1 MSPLIRSLLE
11 KRGITEPADIHAFLN
26 PNYDSHT
33 HSPFLL
39 EGMDRAVARV
49 LSAITRGERIAVYAD
64 FDCDGIPGAALLLDF
79 FAKIKYG
86 NVEAYLPHRDREGY
100 GFHIEAIE
108 ELATR
113 DVKLIITVDVGTNAV
128 DAVRFAR
135 EKGVDVIVTDHH
147 ELSADPVRSDASN
160 GAGAVAVLNP
170 KLTPTEASGLVPYP
184 FPHLCGAGVAFKLA
198 QALLIEGRKHST
210 PNFHDIPAGW
220 EKWLL
225 DLVGIATIADMVPLT
240 GENRTLA
247 YFGLAVLRKSP
258 RLGIIALCKCLRLKQ
273 NEITESD
280 IGFSFAPRINA
291 ASRMDEPDLAL
302 RLLTTRDSQEAEKLA
317 LHLDRLNTSRKG
329 IVGGVV
335 REAKR
340 RMRERF
346 SAGEKV
352 VVLGDTEWKPSLL
365 GLAAN
370 SLMEG
375 RNGVVCLWGRDALGR
390 LKGSCRSDGSI
401 SVVELFANS
410 GSSFLEYGGHNA
422 AGGFSVSHES
432 VHTLYEDLARSAE
445 KLWRAPASGEVESNA
460 DPVRSDASNGADA
473 RVSLSEVTP
482 ILFAGVSSLAP
493 FGIGNPKPVFLI
505 SDATI
510 SSVRKFGRS
519 NNHIELILSC
529 ARTGATRRAFDFFKT
544 AESFTRAPE
553 AGHTADILATI
564 ERDSFRG
571 GLALRIVDIVSAT

>member
-26 PNYDSHT
+26 PNYELHT

-64 FDCDGIPGAALLLDF
+64 FDCDGIPGAALLSDF

-86 NVEAYLPHRDREGY
+86 NVEMYLPHRDREGY

-108 ELATR
+108 ELAAR
-113 DVKLIITVDVGTNAV
+113 DVKLIITVDVGTTAIE
-128 DAVRFAR
+128 AVRRAK
-135 EKGVDVIVTDHH
+135 ELGVDVIVTDHH
-147 ELSADPVRSDASN
+147 EIIGPLPD
-160 GAGAVAVLNP
+160 AVAVLNP
-170 KLTPTEASGLVPYP
+170 KISPYP

-410 GSSFLEYGGHNA
+410 GSAFLEYGGHNA